1 MKSVIV
7 KARPLRCEIIDVPIP
22 EPGPDEVLIKVI
34 YCASNPRDWK
44 APDHLVPGVEINQGN
59 EMSGLIE
66 TVGSNV
72 YEFRKGDRVAAA
84 HPMQTENGTYAEYS
98 TAPVNTCFLLPPN
111 ISFEGRFLI
120 SDSIFGNAMLLHNIE
135 ACTIPFALCT
145 AAIGLYQRLKIPFP
159 TSPESSRVQTPLIVY
174 GASSSIGAFTLK
186 LAKMGR
192 FEKIIVVCGSGRP
205 YIESFGV
212 VTDFVD
218 YRNCNVVHDL
228 KAALG
233 GKKCFHAVDAIMD
246 GNSFRHLSEVL
257 APEGACIAVYL
268 PRLDYSCIP
277 ASISIAI
284 TFFGTVHGQAT
295 PISNEVF
302 EEDVDFAYAFF
313 RLVGRWIAEGKMSGH
328 PYEVLPRGLQSVEDG
343 LLMLKE
349 GNVSAK
355 KLIYRVADT
364 PGLESV

>member
-1 MKSVIV
+1 MHIMKSVIV

-44 APDHLVPGVEINQGN
+44 APDHLIPGVEINQGN
-59 EMSGLIE
+59 EMSGVIE
-66 TVGSNV
+66 VVGSNV

-84 HPMQTENGTYAEYS
+84 HPMQTENGTYAEYA
-98 TAPVNTCFLLPPN
+98 TAPINTCFLLPPN
-111 ISFEGRFLI
+111 ISFE
-120 SDSIFGNAMLLHNIE
+120 E

-174 GASSSIGAFTLK
+174 GGSSSIGAFTLK

-192 FEKIIVVCGSGRP
+192 FEKVIVVCGSGRP

-212 VTDFVD
+212 VTNFVD
-218 YRNCNVVHDL
+218 YRNGNVVNDL

-233 GKKCFHAVDAIMD
+233 GQKCFHAVDAIND

-257 APEGACIAVYL
+257 APEGARMAVYL

-302 EEDVDFAYAFF
+302 EEDVDFAYVFF

-343 LLMLKE
+343 LRILKE

-364 PGLESV
+364 PCL